1 MEIIETENVQNDT
14 LNKLV
19 LEINNCD
26 TSFINSIRRT
36 ILTSIKTLV
45 FRGFPHDDNKI
56 KFIKN
61 ISNYHNEY
69 LKQRISC
76 IPIHYNEI
84 DNFNIIVKDYYILL
98 KVSNNGP
105 EKKLVTTDD
114 FKIIKKSTQKE
125 TNFSKHNLF
134 PKNAKT
140 KDPIVICY
148 LNPQVSQ
155 NDPVQQ
161 IEAHIEFS
169 VGTAKEDSC
178 WNVVSKCLFYNSPDE
193 KKIEKYKETIEEENK
208 VDFEILDS
216 QRYFLKDK
224 FIFHIET
231 LGVYSNK
238 DIIIMASNHLVEY
251 FKQIKIESK
260 QINNFRRSYNQ
271 NVYYENMINIFKDD
285 KKTHNL
291 YILRLENED
300 YTVGKLIEKYLFNY
314 RVENDE
320 SKMNFISF
328 NKKHPHNDYSYI
340 NIIYNEEDN
349 EDKIIIEDLVFIYDK
364 IIYDFQYL
372 IKVMS

>member
-193 KKIEKYKETIEEENK
+193 KKNRKI
-208 VDFEILDS
+208 
-216 QRYFLKDK
+216 QR
-224 FIFHIET
+224 
-231 LGVYSNK
+231 
-238 DIIIMASNHLVEY
+238 
-251 FKQIKIESK
+251 
-260 QINNFRRSYNQ
+260 NN
-271 NVYYENMINIFKDD
+271 
-285 KKTHNL
+285 
-291 YILRLENED
+291 
-300 YTVGKLIEKYLFNY
+300 
-314 RVENDE
+314 
-320 SKMNFISF
+320 
-328 NKKHPHNDYSYI
+328 
-340 NIIYNEEDN
+340 
-349 EDKIIIEDLVFIYDK
+349 
-364 IIYDFQYL
+364 
-372 IKVMS
+372 